1 MSSAGVVD
9 LLGILKLRGAAVG
22 ELDRGV
28 VGLRG
33 DRGPIDIGR
42 SLGLSASKPSF
53 SAAIVRND
61 SECG

>member
-28 VGLRG
+28 VGLRNSSC
-33 DRGPIDIGR
+33 DRRPM
-42 SLGLSASKPSF
+42 
-53 SAAIVRND
+53 V
-61 SECG
+61 